1 MSIINIINNIKRL
14 ESLNTNSLELVSGI
28 YGNTTDIFCLND
40 LIITNLNTTIYK
52 LLKKNGY
59 NRIIFLDRDLNI
71 FSFDK
76 VSIISLYEKN
86 VKKEELLEGPL
97 GKIDFLNKPIFE
109 RNNINQVFVDFI
121 PDLLN
126 DNIKTAL
133 IFDQIE
139 DFDSTII
146 RKIEEKVSKIPYKTK
161 IESKCFFIFKNEKLE
176 KVDSFIKKNHL
187 DSLFHNDDEN
197 PTNLI
202 SISNPSSH
210 EVFNLIN
217 HLRITSQIEID
228 ISLIDT
234 FSKILSEQKY
244 KLKIYSNKLLKNKT
258 INLETIKLW
267 QKENFV
273 KNNSNNIFEM
283 LEI

>member
-40 LIITNLNTTIYK
+40 LIITNLNSTIYK
-52 LLKKNGY
+52 LLKKNDY
-59 NRIIFLDRDLNI
+59 NRILFLDRDLNI

-76 VSIISLYEKN
+76 ISIISLYEKN
-86 VKKEELLEGPL
+86 VKKEELFEGPL

-109 RNNINQVFVDFI
+109 KNNINQVFVDFI

-146 RKIEEKVSKIPYKTK
+146 KKIEEKVSKIPYKTK
-161 IESKCFFIFKNEKLE
+161 IEGKCFFIFKKEKLD

-202 SISNPSSH
+202 SISNPNSH
-210 EVFNLIN
+210 EIFNLIN

-267 QKENFV
+267 QKENFI

>member
-40 LIITNLNTTIYK
+40 LIITNLNSTIYK

-59 NRIIFLDRDLNI
+59 NRILFLDRDLNI

-76 VSIISLYEKN
+76 ISIISLYEKN
-86 VKKEELLEGPL
+86 VKKEELFEGPL

-139 DFDSTII
+139 DFDSNII
-146 RKIEEKVSKIPYKTK
+146 KKIEEKVSKIPYKTK
-161 IESKCFFIFKNEKLE
+161 IESKCFFIFKNEKLD

-202 SISNPSSH
+202 SISNPNSH
-210 EVFNLIN
+210 EIFNLIN

-228 ISLIDT
+228 ISLMDT

-267 QKENFV
+267 QKENFI